1 MVQREAG
8 FRRRVAVGRLTEL
21 PELCVA
27 QSCPRYSLSMLAGE
41 KAPNFTLNDHTGRPR
56 TLSALLSDGPVV
68 LFFFPIA
75 SSPICTAQA
84 CHFRDLSNEFA
95 RVGAQRVGI
104 STDTVDKQA
113 HFAQQRSF
121 DYPLLS
127 DVDGVVSEL
136 FGVRRGRLA
145 KLRSSVVAHGTAW
158 RGRHTRRRGLLAR
171 LMPVRRTTFVIDI
184 DRTVLKVVSS
194 EVRASVHADET
205 LWFLENH
212 NLRRGSPHVREK
224 HAAANQQSEGKG
236 ESISDWFTAPET
248 ADEPSVA
255 RPYAPTAGRI
265 DAGVDLALEA
275 SVEALNTTAKPPHW
289 PRNDVRGQILTS
301 CVHSTSVAELAAR
314 LSLPLGA
321 TRFLVDDLV
330 TQGYLRVH
338 APLGD
343 SSTIDERRELLTRTL
358 AGLKAL

>member
-1 MVQREAG
+1 MIAG
-8 FRRRVAVGRLTEL
+8 D
-21 PELCVA
+21 
-27 QSCPRYSLSMLAGE
+27 
-41 KAPNFTLNDHTGRPR
+41 KAPDFTLYEHTGRPR
-56 TLSALLSDGPVV
+56 TLSSFLSEGPVV

-84 CHFRDLSNEFA
+84 CHFRDLSDEFA

-113 HFAQQRSF
+113 HFARQRSF

-127 DVDGVVSEL
+127 DADGVVSEL

-145 KLRSSVVAHGTAW
+145 KLRRSVVAREAAR

-171 LMPVRRTTFVIDI
+171 LLPVRRTTFVIDT

-194 EVRASVHADET
+194 EVRASVHADQT

-212 NLRRGSPHVREK
+212 NISRSSPHVRQK
-224 HAAANQQSEGKG
+224 HIDAHQQPAGKG
-236 ESISDWFTAPET
+236 ESIGDRFAEPET
-248 ADEPSVA
+248 TDEPGLV
-255 RPYAPTAGRI
+255 RPYTLATGRTNA
-265 DAGVDLALEA
+265 DVNLA
-275 SVEALNTTAKPPHW
+275 VEAPVEAVNTTAKPPRW
-289 PRNDVRGQILTS
+289 RRNDVRGQILTS
-301 CVHSTSVAELAAR
+301 CVESPSVAEIASR

-338 APLGD
+338 APLND
-343 SSTIDERRELLTRTL
+343 SMAIDERRELIERTL
-358 AGLKAL
+358 AGLRAL